1 MATMYRELLTADE
14 RKACWRLGALA
25 KFAEAGVRVG
35 DIDKAVKVAGIPASA
50 ATLLSPVGMAKAVA
64 TVAVLTGVPL
74 GVAAHVV
81 GRRMSQARGKEKEM
95 TEQAQFYRNA
105 TAQLEQGL
113 SQ

>member
-1 MATMYRELLTADE
+1 MYRELLTAEE

-25 KFAEAGVRVG
+25 KFAEHGIRPAG
-35 DIDKAVKVAGIPASA
+35 IDRAVKVAGIPAGA

-81 GRRMSQARGKEKEM
+81 GRRIGQARGKEKEL

-113 SQ
+113 GRG